1 MIYLTIY
8 LVIYLVIYVAIYLV
22 IGCRLPT
29 AGSRLPLPRFPVGL
43 DRQFGANQRPKAG
56 TACGL
61 VKTGGAVHTVLIQQ
75 GQRRVAERRRALDE
89 RFGQ

>member
-8 LVIYLVIYVAIYLV
+8 LVIYLM

-75 GQRRVAERRRALDE
+75 GQRRVAEHRRALDE